1 MTKRIEIDA
10 RNDPDLSRR
19 VFSAAVGATPL
30 PSDLS
35 DKRSGQEIVHGI
47 AKQAGVSKAEGERLV
62 TKVMQREI
70 LTEGV
75 NQKMA
80 KSFVDPLEI
89 PGRPETDTTPKQF
102 LQGHSTVPRFVTQKK
117 LPEWDEFQE
126 KVFKFSGYEDRAEFA
141 AQKIKDARGG
151 KPPIDPAVMAEIQ
164 SNDGRQGV
172 RDFLN
177 WAEDGESKDTVL
189 QSATTSSLHKLQT
202 AYEAK
207 AVLTLDRSSDEAQ
220 MVKLLPAYD
229 HFFKVDPQVFLVQ
242 HDWAKAF
249 DKAEGLDG
257 EVPLPFEM
265 CAFEFQISGR
275 RLIVMCLANY
285 AAIFVELT
293 GSHYWYAGRIDTLD
307 DMATRVTDEPGTF
320 SMLGIHLARNIRSIC
335 IALDAEVAVTEV
347 IRAPHRL
354 NHQRE
359 KQGKKPVLDHHVVNL
374 ARRSRVEPLP
384 SAGDRE
390 ARWHPRLH
398 FRRGHWRHFEDH
410 KTWVRWCLVG
420 DPDLGFI
427 DKEYRA

>member
-1 MTKRIEIDA
+1 M
-10 RNDPDLSRR
+10 PDN
-19 VFSAAVGATPL
+19 
-30 PSDLS
+30 
-35 DKRSGQEIVHGI
+35 RSGQQIVHDI

-70 LTEGV
+70 LTDGI
-75 NQKMA
+75 NRKIA
-80 KSFVDPLEI
+80 RSFDDPMNI
-89 PGRPETDTTPKQF
+89 D
-102 LQGHSTVPRFVTQKK
+102 QGNIRLPSFDEVMTRVGKFENST
-117 LPEWDEFQE
+117 E
-126 KVFKFSGYEDRAEFA
+126 RAEFA
-141 AQKIKDARGG
+141 AQSIKDARG
-151 KPPIDPAVMAEIQ
+151 KPPIDPAVMAEIR

-189 QSATTSSLHKLQT
+189 QSATTSSLHKLQA

-229 HFFKVDPQVFLVQ
+229 RFFKVDPQVFLVQ

-307 DMATRVTDEPGTF
+307 DMATRETDEPGTF